1 MSRLK
6 SRRATTGYS
15 ELKEKKSIKTYG
27 SKASQDDS
35 QFRSSVSLDIEYSPD
50 KRIRFSGESTNFQG
64 NDANQETIEAGS
76 GLQSFDVS
84 SNAMFLDN
92 KRILQGKENAGDEPK
107 PIESAQSPMPP
118 PSSKFVNIVQTQ
130 ASGCSTMPLSLEAQ
144 ERGPDNT
151 ASATTSDLPNITPS
165 TGRMPSPTLSDR
177 SQKET
182 AFSPDYD
189 KGISKSRKRPRS
201 QTESPDPINDQ
212 STELNTSDST
222 HIPAKRVRIEE
233 KLVPAKE
240 CEEGDELE
248 NTNPGLVLPAS
259 TPPPIRTK
267 SKSTKSR
274 TMQKMDQVTPGDDP
288 GLDEIAVGL
297 PEEQYQP
304 RPSRSRS
311 GLADGE
317 LWQPIDFSKKPE
329 TTARR
334 KKKNRRKTTAFE
346 RPLYDEDDEP
356 NVEILI
362 PLKTETPYKEVFD
375 DLENF
380 EEDDG
385 DILSD
390 GKQSRAVELDPTAT
404 PPQPKKRGR
413 PKKQAIKPPSNQPP
427 DKHLEP
433 SEPQPTSNPPLSNLS
448 HPKNDTDTL
457 HASSPSFPRPT
468 SPKQE
473 PIPAPIP
480 SPPKTL
486 PTTKSTTTESPF
498 PTKAQP
504 PPPQTPQKPNMSVKG
519 PDKHSPLNSGKVA
532 YRVGLSKRARIEP
545 LLRVLR
551 K

>member
-6 SRRATTGYS
+6 SRRATTGFS
-15 ELKEKKSIKTYG
+15 ELNEKKSIKTYG

-35 QFRSSVSLDIEYSPD
+35 QIRSSVSLDIEYAPD

-64 NDANQETIEAGS
+64 NDANQETIEARS
-76 GLQSFDVS
+76 GLQGFDIS
-84 SNAMFLDN
+84 SSAMFLDN
-92 KRILQGKENAGDEPK
+92 KIIFQGKENAGDEPK

-118 PSSKFVNIVQTQ
+118 PSSKFVNGVQTQ
-130 ASGCSTMPLSLEAQ
+130 ASGCSTMPLSLATQ
-144 ERGPDNT
+144 ERGPDNA

-165 TGRMPSPTLSDR
+165 TDRMPSPTLSDR
-177 SQKET
+177 SQKES
-182 AFSPDYD
+182 AVSLDYD
-189 KGISKSRKRPRS
+189 KGILKSRKRPRS
-201 QTESPDPINDQ
+201 QTESPDPINDR
-212 STELNTSDST
+212 STELNTNDSM
-222 HIPAKRVRIEE
+222 HIPAKRVRIE

-240 CEEGDELE
+240 CEEGDEVE

-259 TPPPIRTK
+259 PPPPIRTK

-274 TMQKMDQVTPGDDP
+274 TIQKRDQITPGDDP

-346 RPLYDEDDEP
+346 RPLHDEDDEP

-362 PLKTETPYKEVFD
+362 PLKTETPYKEVLD
-375 DLENF
+375 DLENV

-390 GKQSRAVELDPTAT
+390 GKQSRAVELDSTAT

-427 DKHLEP
+427 PDKHLEP
-433 SEPQPTSNPPLSNLS
+433 SEPQPISNPPPPQLS
-448 HPKNDTDTL
+448 HSKTDTYTL
-457 HASSPSFPRPT
+457 PSSPSSPHPT
-468 SPKQE
+468 SPNQE
-473 PIPAPIP
+473 PIPAPIS

-486 PTTKSTTTESPF
+486 PTTKSTTTESPS

-504 PPPQTPQKPNMSVKG
+504 PPPQTPQKPNMDVKG